1 MGKKLDFIK
10 MLIFAGILPILFFS
24 VVHEHRH
31 KAIAEGMGC
40 DPEINYL
47 PDLEDNTF
55 MSVSYNCPES
65 MTDEKRRMMTL
76 MQSNVETTGYQLI
89 PILAVSILSLIL
101 VYPQKKYG
109 GDNNSWE
116 VRNNQK

>member
-1 MGKKLDFIK
+1 MGKKLDFVK
-10 MLIFAGILPILFFS
+10 MLIFAGVLPILFFS

-40 DPEINYL
+40 DSEVNYL

-65 MTDEKRRMMTL
+65 MTDKEKRMMTL

-109 GDNNSWE
+109 GEKEEWE
-116 VRNNQK
+116 IKNHQK